1 LDKNY
6 VSELERYLKNKN
18 ILVTGGSRGIGRSI
32 VTFLLENNANVGI
45 HYNRNGSAI
54 NNIIQKYPDQAVPL
68 QYDLEHLEGIPVF
81 MEEVFQKMDHIDV
94 LVNNAG
100 IALSSDISGPDD
112 EWLNAWKKT
121 MDINLNAVGF
131 LCKKAI
137 QHFLERFNGG
147 KIINISSRAAFRG
160 DTEDYMDY
168 AASKAGMVA
177 LTRSIARAYG
187 KMGIVA
193 FTIAP
198 GFVKTEM
205 AQQFFDQYGKEVA
218 LNQIALNELTSPE
231 DVAPFV
237 GFLASGLADHATGG
251 TFDINAGSYVH

>member
-1 LDKNY
+1 MDK
-6 VSELERYLKNKN
+6 YLKSKN
-18 ILVTGGSRGIGRSI
+18 ILVTGGSKGIGRSI
-32 VTFLLENNANVGI
+32 VNFLLENKAKVAI
-45 HYNRNGSAI
+45 HYNRNGADI
-54 NNIIQKYPDQAVPL
+54 KDIIQKYPDKAIPF
-68 QYDLEHLEGIPVF
+68 QYDFEKLDGIPSFIDLVVQR
-81 MEEVFQKMDHIDV
+81 MGHIDV

-147 KIINISSRAAFRG
+147 KIINVSSRAAFRG

-187 KMGIVA
+187 KRGIVA